1 MEGFIDTDIWV
12 PIHTL
17 PGFECCIEYY
27 INSSGDVKS
36 TKGVNERIL
45 KHKPHKMGYPTVNL
59 TQRLSKG
66 KILTVCVHKLV
77 AFAFLPPPLLPYGQK
92 KGCCCIDHIDEDK
105 KNCHVSNLRWLSI
118 QQNNSKANYKRRPK
132 NTPEQQEAAK
142 ERHRVCNREHMRRK
156 RAKDKEAKIEESDN

>member
-1 MEGFIDTDIWV
+1 MERFIDTNEWI

-27 INSSGDVKS
+27 INRNGDVKS
-36 TKGVNERIL
+36 TKGRSDRLL

-59 TQRLSKG
+59 TQRLGRG

-77 AFAFLPPPLLPYGQK
+77 AFAFLDKPPLPYGQR

-105 KNCHVSNLRWLSI
+105 KNCNVSNLRWVSV
-118 QQNNSKANYKRRPK
+118 QENNTKANYARRPK
-132 NTPEQQEAAK
+132 NTPKQQAEAK
-142 ERHRVCNREHMRRK
+142 ERQKIRNREWMRKK
-156 RAKDKEAKIEESDN
+156 RAEEKRTKIEESL